1 MWKEKQPLPCEE
13 CKCCEHHEYFMA
25 HDCDSLECHK
35 YERTVYVHRPY
46 WTRDSLNGY
55 RFEELHSMCECEKNY
70 LSVFKR
76 LYFRW
81 LCWLRHLSDK
91 KYHREE
97 D

>member
-13 CKCCEHHEYFMA
+13 CKCCKYHTRFVSVFDNY
-25 HDCDSLECHK
+25 LECHK
-35 YERTVYVHRPY
+35 YERTVCIRGDY

-55 RFEELHSMCECEKNY
+55 GFEALHHKCGCKKNY
-70 LSVFKR
+70 PSVLKR

>member
-13 CKCCEHHEYFMA
+13 CKCCKYHEYFLSSNW
-25 HDCDSLECHK
+25 DYLKCYK
-35 YERTVYVHRPY
+35 YERTVNVHIPY
-46 WTRDSLNGY
+46 WTRYSLNGQC
-55 RFEELHSMCECEKNY
+55 FEVLHNRCGCKKNY
-70 LSVFKR
+70 PSALKR

-81 LCWLRHLSDK
+81 LLWLRHLDDK

>member
-1 MWKEKQPLPCEE
+1 MRKEKQPLPCEE
-13 CKCCEHHEYFMA
+13 CKCCEYHEYLTA

-35 YERTVYVHRPY
+35 YERTVYVRRRY

-55 RFEELHSMCECEKNY
+55 GFEALHNKCGCKKNY
-70 LSVFKR
+70 PSALKR

-81 LCWLRHLSDK
+81 LYWLRHLSDK